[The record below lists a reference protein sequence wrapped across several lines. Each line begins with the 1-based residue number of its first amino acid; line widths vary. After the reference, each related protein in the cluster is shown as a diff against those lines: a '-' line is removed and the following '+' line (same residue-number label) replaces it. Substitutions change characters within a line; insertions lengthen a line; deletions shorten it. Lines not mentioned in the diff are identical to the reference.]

1 MSNLFAKV
9 GGVIASI
16 GLAIGGF
23 FGYVPEPEIAY
34 VPEAVY
40 VPQEEV
46 YAPEEE
52 TLGADAVLPVAGV
65 TYYLAGTG
73 ISSSATSFTLTSF
86 TVTQNGKKI
95 QDSEMSETFYF
106 TLEPGSR
113 SRQEI
118 VACTTV
124 VQNADNT
131 ATISGCTRGMAP
143 VTPYTASTSLQFAHA
158 GGSIAI
164 LSNPP
169 QLYNQVA
176 IKDNDET
183 ITGYWDFPSPVAG
196 TNPTT
201 KDYVLSV
208 VTGGSVTTDSVIV
221 SGIAGETFATGTV
234 VYLATADQRWY
245 KADADLESTFSDK
258 QLGIAQGVGSSG
270 VAVPSGI
277 LTYGIDRTQ
286 VSLSAGG
293 IVWLSATAGATTT
306 STTTQVLGVAIDT
319 DEMFFNPQL
328 VQSSVTKQVTFTST
342 TTFSGYINGVGSST
356 IRVYTA
362 STTYTKP
369 SNLRHIVIEGVGGGG
384 GGGYNSSGDYS
395 NSGGGG
401 GSGAYFKKI
410 ISASQLS
417 ATTAIVIG
425 AGGTGGTSGAKT
437 GVTGGSTIFTGF
449 ATSTGGT
456 GGTDDTGYYGF
467 SPGGSGGTATG
478 GDLNITGNPGQGGI
492 NVNGDNGHDYSA
504 PGNGGPS
511 VLGTYG
517 AGGGG
522 GYNGNGSTGANGV
535 IIITEYL

>member
-1 MSNLFAKV
+1 MSNLFEKI
-9 GGVIASI
+9 GSVIATI
-16 GLAIGGF
+16 GVAIGGF
-23 FGYVPEPEIAY
+23 FGYIPEPEIAY

-40 VPQEEV
+40 VPQETQPQ
-46 YAPEEE
+46 AE

-86 TVTQNGKKI
+86 TITQNGKEI
-95 QDSEMSETFYF
+95 TDAEMSETFYF

-113 SRQEI
+113 TRQEI

-124 VQNADNT
+124 TQNADNT
-131 ATISGCTRGMAP
+131 ATISGCSRGMAP
-143 VTPYTASTSLQFAHA
+143 ITPYTASTSLQFAHA

-183 ITGYWDFPSPVAG
+183 ITGYWDFPTPVAG

-208 VTGGSVTTDSVIV
+208 VTGGSITTDSVIV
-221 SGIAGETFATGTV
+221 SGVAGETFATGTV
-234 VYLATADQRWY
+234 VYLSPSDQRWY
-245 KADADLESTFSDK
+245 KADADLESTFSDR

-270 VAVPSGI
+270 VAIPSGV

-286 VSLSAGG
+286 VGLTAGG
-293 IVWLSATAGATTT
+293 IVWLSSTAGATTT
-306 STTTQVLGVAIDT
+306 STTTQALGMAIDT
-319 DEMFFNPQL
+319 DEMFFNPRL

-492 NVNGDNGHDYSA
+492 SVNGDNGHDYSA